1 MDRVQENNEKKVLND
16 KLIPSA
22 IKVQRIGDIR
32 KELDEVEKLLAKQQ
46 ANKVRTK
53 GSQNRNNPAKRI
65 EIA

>member
-1 MDRVQENNEKKVLND
+1 LDRVQENNEKKVLND